1 LVFWQIKKVG
11 LLIHMLI
18 ATEIR
23 ASRTG
28 RDGLGRRPGRSRRR
42 IAAAVAILA
51 SALAAGCGESAPA
64 SAPGAAPPAGTPR
77 RNIVTT
83 TGMVT
88 DIVRAVAGELADV
101 TGLMGEGVDPHLYQA
116 TASDVR
122 RLQSADVIF
131 YSGLMLEGRMADTL
145 LRSARG
151 GRPVYAVTELI
162 DESYLLAPPE
172 FAGHWDPHVWMDVA
186 AWSRCVSAVAGA
198 LAEVDPV
205 HAGEYAARAE
215 RFRAELESLD
225 AYVRT
230 VIASVPER
238 QRVLVTAHDAFNYF
252 GRAYSIDVR
261 GIQGIS
267 TASEAGVEDINRLV
281 DFIVERGVRA
291 VFVESSVSDK
301 NVRALIEGARSR
313 GHEVTIG
320 GSLFSDA
327 MGAPGTYRG
336 TYVGM
341 IDHNATTIARAL
353 GGDAPAG
360 GFRGALAGPG
370 APAAGTGAP

>member
-1 LVFWQIKKVG
+1 
-11 LLIHMLI
+11 
-18 ATEIR
+18 
-23 ASRTG
+23 
-28 RDGLGRRPGRSRRR
+28 
-42 IAAAVAILA
+42 
-51 SALAAGCGESAPA
+51 
-64 SAPGAAPPAGTPR
+64 
-77 RNIVTT
+77 
-83 TGMVT
+83 
-88 DIVRAVAGELADV
+88 VRAVAADRADV

-116 TASDVR
+116 TAADVR

-145 LRSARG
+145 LKSARG

-172 FAGHWDPHVWMDVA
+172 FAGHWDPHVWMDVG

-198 LAEVDPV
+198 LAEVDPDR
-205 HAGEYAARAE
+205 ASEYAARAE
-215 RFRAELESLD
+215 RYRTELESLD

-238 QRVLVTAHDAFNYF
+238 RRVLITAHDAFNYF

-261 GIQGIS
+261 GIQGVS

-313 GHEVTIG
+313 GHDVAIG

-327 MGAPGTYRG
+327 MGAPGTYLG

-341 IDHNATTIARAL
+341 LDHNATTIARAL

-360 GFRGALAGPG
+360 GFRGALGGTG
-370 APAAGTGAP
+370 APAAGTSAP